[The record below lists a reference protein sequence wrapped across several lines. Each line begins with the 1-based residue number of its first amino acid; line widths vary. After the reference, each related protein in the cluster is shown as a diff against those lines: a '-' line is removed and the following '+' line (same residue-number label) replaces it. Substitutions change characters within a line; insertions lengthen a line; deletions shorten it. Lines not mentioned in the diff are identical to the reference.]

1 MLLDSNITKE
11 LALGYTKISHVI
23 WYGFVSTIY
32 KDKIMKQLTPKD
44 TKSPYFNETLFQI
57 KNNLM
62 WILFTLINTCKEL
75 IDCISILNLWVTQ
88 EHMT

>member
-1 MLLDSNITKE
+1 MLFVMGL
-11 LALGYTKISHVI
+11 LAP
-23 WYGFVSTIY
+23 FY

-44 TKSPYFNETLFQI
+44 TKSLYFDETLFQI

-62 WILFTLINTCKEL
+62 WILFALINTCKEL